1 MRVKIKVFATL
12 RDKLGWKEKICE
24 VEEESTVRR
33 VLEEIEGIRE
43 VVFDRNREVSR
54 EYRVF
59 INGRYIDFAGGLN
72 RILKDYDEIAVFPAI
87 AGG

>member
-1 MRVKIKVFATL
+1 MKVKIKVFATL

-24 VEEESTVRR
+24 VGEESTVGC
-33 VLEEIEGIRE
+33 VLEGIGEIRE
-43 VVFDRNREVSR
+43 IVFDRDGKVNS
-54 EYRVF
+54 EYRIF

-72 RILKDYDEIAVFPAI
+72 GVLKDYDEIAVFPAI